1 MRPLSIRFALVV
13 ALLPAAAAIA
23 HAEDVSRV
31 HYLDIVNRAHERL
44 VALSAAPVGGEP
56 VPVVLGED
64 LQGGGNSATVRLPL
78 QGCVQDLRLEF
89 RNGQQVLYPA
99 VDVCAHRGL
108 TILPAHA
115 RRMTAEELQK
125 QQRVARGD

>member
-1 MRPLSIRFALVV
+1 MRPLSIRFALAA
-13 ALLPAAAAIA
+13 ALLPTAVIA
-23 HAEDVSRV
+23 EAGDATRV

-44 VALSAAPVGGEP
+44 VAMSAAPVGGEP
-56 VPVVLGED
+56 VAVSLGED
-64 LQGGGNSATVRLPL
+64 LQGGGNSATVRLPV

-99 VDVCAHRGL
+99 IDVCAHRGL
-108 TILPAHA
+108 TIQPGHA

-125 QQRVARGD
+125 QQRVARED

>member
-1 MRPLSIRFALVV
+1 MRPLSIRFALTAV
-13 ALLPAAAAIA
+13 LLSTTAIA
-23 HAEDVSRV
+23 QAGDVSRV

-44 VALSAAPVGGEP
+44 VAMSAAPAGGEP

-64 LQGGGNSATVRLPL
+64 LRGGGNAATVRLPVE
-78 QGCVQDLRLEF
+78 GCMQDLKLAF
-89 RNGQQVLYPA
+89 GNGQQVLYPS

-115 RRMTAEELQK
+115 RRMTADELQK
-125 QQRVARGD
+125 QQRVARED

>member
-1 MRPLSIRFALVV
+1 MRFLSICVVLLAALSPV
-13 ALLPAAAAIA
+13 AHLRAAEPA
-23 HAEDVSRV
+23 RV

-44 VALSAAPVGGEP
+44 VAMSAAPVGGAP

-64 LQGGGNSATVRLPL
+64 LHGGGNGVTERLPV

-108 TILPAHA
+108 TILPGHA
-115 RRMTAEELQK
+115 RRMSAAELEK

>member
-1 MRPLSIRFALVV
+1 MRALSIRVV
-13 ALLPAAAAIA
+13 LLAALLPVAHVQAA
-23 HAEDVSRV
+23 EPGRV

-44 VALSAAPVGGEP
+44 VAMSAAPVGGEP
-56 VPVVLGED
+56 VAVVLGED
-64 LQGGGNSATVRLPL
+64 LYGGGNAATVRLPV

-89 RNGQQVLYPA
+89 RNGQQVMYPA

-108 TILPAHA
+108 TILPGHA
-115 RRMTAEELQK
+115 RRMTTTELEK

>member
-1 MRPLSIRFALVV
+1 MRALSIRVV
-13 ALLPAAAAIA
+13 LLATLLPVAHVQAA
-23 HAEDVSRV
+23 EPGRV

-44 VALSAAPVGGEP
+44 VAMSAAPVGGEP
-56 VPVVLGED
+56 VPVALGED
-64 LQGGGNSATVRLPL
+64 LYGGGNAATVRLPV

-89 RNGQQVLYPA
+89 RNGQQVMYPA

-108 TILPAHA
+108 TILPGHA
-115 RRMTAEELQK
+115 RRMTTAELEK

>member
-1 MRPLSIRFALVV
+1 MRPLSIRFALVA
-13 ALLPAAAAIA
+13 ALLPAAAIA

-44 VALSAAPVGGEP
+44 VAMSAAPVGGEP
-56 VPVVLGED
+56 VAVALGED
-64 LQGGGNSATVRLPL
+64 LQGGGNAATVRLPV
-78 QGCVQDLRLEF
+78 QACVQDLKLAF
-89 RNGQQVLYPA
+89 GNGQQVLYPA

-108 TILPAHA
+108 TILPGHA

-125 QQRVARGD
+125 QQRVARRD

>member
-1 MRPLSIRFALVV
+1 MRFLSICVVLLAALSPV
-13 ALLPAAAAIA
+13 AHVRAAEPA
-23 HAEDVSRV
+23 RV

-44 VALSAAPVGGEP
+44 VAMSAAPVGGAP

-64 LQGGGNSATVRLPL
+64 LHGGGNGVTVRLPV

-108 TILPAHA
+108 TIQPGHA
-115 RRMTAEELQK
+115 RRMSAAELEK

>member
-1 MRPLSIRFALVV
+1 MRPLSIRFAFAV
-13 ALLPAAAAIA
+13 ALLSVAALAQAG
-23 HAEDVSRV
+23 DGSRV

-44 VALSAAPVGGEP
+44 VAMSAAPVGGEP

-64 LQGGGNSATVRLPL
+64 LHGGGNAATVRLPV

-89 RNGQQVLYPA
+89 RNGQQVMYPA

-108 TILPAHA
+108 TIQPAHA

-125 QQRVARGD
+125 QQRVAREE